1 MAWEPDMVISV
12 FTDGAYIA
20 PPIPFLTELLLKLHP
35 SIVIVEKF
43 LRYKAPPK
51 LLAVLLSK
59 LHLSKIILE
68 YLTP

>member
-20 PPIPFLTELLLKLHP
+20 PPIPFKTELLLKLHP

-43 LRYKAPPK
+43 LKYKAPP
-51 LLAVLLSK
+51 
-59 LHLSKIILE
+59 
-68 YLTP
+68 